1 MGYDVRASKG
11 ASDTGTSAS
20 GGATLAVG
28 KSTLTEALYPGG
40 VQKQGETDGADAK
53 PRGGHKSNGGTFV
66 FGQYDAFDGD
76 PDKDTKKKC
85 GIDIKILF
93 TPAKSVASDAISFVQ
108 VMKTEKGG
116 APFLFPNEKPRAT
129 DAKDGDAGWAVD
141 RLAGNKNA
149 DYQIGNDG
157 KEVPGWGQIGH
168 RKSDSD
174 VRDATLEDGV
184 RLTREAGQTQKVQAT
199 SFALDKTNGKY
210 LGGVAWGYDVDA
222 KGKVTKA
229 PEAIQ
234 SMGDP
239 GGIQKRALERWNE
252 QAKNPDKAQRNH
264 DDQQPIKVP

>member
-1 MGYDVRASKG
+1 MGYDVRANKDDSSPG
-11 ASDTGTSAS
+11 RASAASTG
-20 GGATLAVG
+20 AVG
-28 KSTLTEALYPGG
+28 KSTLTEALGDG
-40 VQKQGETDGADAK
+40 VQKQGGDGDAGDK
-53 PRGGHKSNGGTFV
+53 QVVPGHKTNGGNFV
-66 FGQYDAFDGD
+66 FAKYDAIDGD
-76 PDKDTKKKC
+76 PGKDTRKTC

-93 TPAKSVASDAISFVQ
+93 TPAKTVVSDQISFVQ
-108 VMKTEKGG
+108 IMKADKGG
-116 APFLFPNEKPRAT
+116 SPLLFPNEKPRAT
-129 DAKDGDAGWAVD
+129 EAKDGEAGWAVD

-168 RKSDSD
+168 RKSDAD

-184 RLTREAGQTQKVQAT
+184 RLPRDAGQTFKIQAT
-199 SFALDKTNGKY
+199 SFALDKTHGTY
-210 LGGVAWGYDVDA
+210 LGGVAWGYDVDG
-222 KGKVTKA
+222 KGKMTKA

-239 GGIQKRALERWNE
+239 AGIQKRALERWNE

>member
-1 MGYDVRASKG
+1 MGYDVRASKDDSG
-11 ASDTGTSAS
+11 PGRASTASTG
-20 GGATLAVG
+20 AVG
-28 KSTLTEALYPGG
+28 KSTLTEALGDG
-40 VQKQGETDGADAK
+40 VKQGGDGDAGDK
-53 PRGGHKSNGGTFV
+53 QVVPGHKTNGGNFV
-66 FGQYDAFDGD
+66 FAKYDAIDGD
-76 PDKDTKKKC
+76 PGKDTRKTC

-93 TPAKSVASDAISFVQ
+93 TPAKTVVSDQISFVQ
-108 VMKTEKGG
+108 IMKADKGG
-116 APFLFPNEKPRAT
+116 SPLLFPNEKPRAT
-129 DAKDGDAGWAVD
+129 EAKDGEAGWAVD

-168 RKSDSD
+168 RKSDAD

-184 RLTREAGQTQKVQAT
+184 RLPRDAGQTFKVQAT
-199 SFALDKTNGKY
+199 SFALDKTHGTY
-210 LGGVAWGYDVDA
+210 LGGVAWGYDVDG
-222 KGKVTKA
+222 KGKMTKA